1 MRIIKMGGFLYKTK
15 CEGEHQIK
23 KWIQNSE
30 EEEEIL

>member
-1 MRIIKMGGFLYKTK
+1 MGRFLYKTK

-23 KWIQNSE
+23 KWIQSSEE